1 MSLKIGPKE
10 AQKIR
15 KRMEEIGLTQKSIA
29 DQLGLSERHLRGLLS
44 TKKDNSIRLHKDKV
58 EDLMAILGVGLQSI
72 FDERLASSNNKYNSF
87 VNYLK
92 HKTYAFL
99 IKENPEIENQQELA
113 GFLKEDPVINKT
125 MGFGSLLIAKTIS
138 DRYPIVRNF
147 LTKNDFFNII
157 PETGFW
163 QKIVH
168 DASIKKNTYFS
179 FKISTTVDQNIFN
192 IAYTIASPISFL
204 KYAPNKIK
212 ITYGRIEQQ
221 GGFTYMNR
229 YNDTPAAYRIPY
241 TKDILVTIWLDEADH
256 DFIITCANE
265 FTISYEGADL
275 GYRSLKQVKESF
287 HKLETIVF
295 PRHHLF
301 HRNSKTD
308 LSDDPWLFWSNDL
321 FIEVNKDLFKHLD
334 DI

>member
-1 MSLKIGPKE
+1 MSFKIGPVE

-15 KRMEEIGLTQKSIA
+15 KRIDELGLTQKQIA
-29 DQLGLSERHLRGLLS
+29 DHLDISERHLRDLLS
-44 TKKDNSIRLHKDKV
+44 LKKNNSIKLQKEKL
-58 EDLMAILGVGLQSI
+58 EDLMAILGVGLNII
-72 FDERLASSNNKYNSF
+72 FGNNAAENNSKYNSF
-87 VNYLK
+87 VKYLK
-92 HKTYAFL
+92 HKTYSHL
-99 IKENPEIENQQELA
+99 IKENPEIEHQRELA
-113 GFLKEDPVINKT
+113 GFLKDDQIIDNT
-125 MGFGSLLIAKTIS
+125 MSFSSLLIAKTIS

-157 PETGFW
+157 PSTGFW
-163 QKIVH
+163 QKIEH
-168 DASIKKNTYFS
+168 DASVKKNTYFS
-179 FKISTTVDQNIFN
+179 FRLHTSVSHNIFN
-192 IAYTIASPISFL
+192 IAYTISSPISFL

-221 GGFTYMNR
+221 GDYIYMNR
-229 YNDTPAAYRIPY
+229 YNDTPAAYRIFY

-256 DFIITCANE
+256 DFIITCPNE
-265 FTISYEGADL
+265 FKIDYASEGL

-287 HKLETIVF
+287 HKLETVIF

-308 LSDDPWLFWSNDL
+308 LSDDPWLFWGNTL
-321 FIEVNKDLFKHLD
+321 FNEVNKDLFKHID